1 MSCTMSDTLSLTC
14 QTLCSPSPNGFAAAY
29 RAIKQL
35 SYFKWQKKMEVLVIP
50 QRFNDET
57 SRPLLC
63 DKSNSL
69 MFIGPAFDV
78 WELHQD
84 TTEYSKWHTTAKS
97 RRTSITFPYFL
108 PDPSKALETLFLN
121 SKNCPTGKTKKIF
134 SNETDYRELKVNEV
148 RLFLSKKSRTKHM
161 EFHQELFDLN
171 LLNYASFFC
180 DTIGVSRSLLENLGW
195 PKDLGDQTDETV
207 IQTSVLFDKFTGP
220 ALNNAIRTL
229 F

>member
-1 MSCTMSDTLSLTC
+1 MSDTLALTC
-14 QTLCSPSPNGFAAAY
+14 QTLCSPSPNGFVATY
-29 RAIKQL
+29 RTLKQV
-35 SYFKWQKKMEVLVIP
+35 SYFKWQKKFQVLTIP
-50 QRFNDET
+50 QRFNHET

-69 MFIGPAFDV
+69 MFIGPTFDV

-97 RRTSITFPYFL
+97 RRTSTRFPYFL

-121 SKNCPTGKTKKIF
+121 SKNCPTGKTKKSF
-134 SNETDYRELKVNEV
+134 SQKTDYEELNINQV

-161 EFHQELFDLN
+161 EFHQENVDLS

-180 DTIGVSRSLLENLGW
+180 DTIGMNGNLLRILGW
-195 PKDLGDQTDETV
+195 PKDLGDQTDKTV